1 MTFLR
6 ALAVA
11 GLAILFP
18 LSAGLAADA
27 GRVSIELNKLEQEGA
42 DCQSYLV
49 IRNPDGP
56 SYSEFDMEVLVFDTD
71 GIIQK
76 RLAVNL
82 APVKKGRT
90 TVYIAALADLQC
102 QAVGEVLVNGFFAC
116 MADGTAVSDCV
127 DRVDLSSRGSVKLFK
142 QANRVHWA
150 GRRVGAPSETVIP

>member
-11 GLAILFP
+11 GLAVLV
-18 LSAGLAADA
+18 SVSTGQASDA

-42 DCQSYLV
+42 DCESYLV

-102 QAVGEVLVNGFFAC
+102 ETVGEILVNGFFGC
-116 MADGTAVSDCV
+116 MADGAAVTDCV
-127 DRVDLSSRGSVKLFK
+127 DRVDLSTRSSVKLFK
-142 QANRVHWA
+142 
-150 GRRVGAPSETVIP
+150 